1 MNETPEQREARRK
14 YHREYDRKRREAET
28 PEQREA
34 RLAKKR
40 EYKRKRR
47 QEAKEAKGGQANGS

>member
-34 RLAKKR
+34 RLIKQR
-40 EYKRKRR
+40 EYNSKRK
-47 QEAKEAKGGQANGS
+47 AIHDH